1 MCSCSSEHLST
12 NSDPSVRAGGLLGP
26 QSRLQTAR
34 PVDSGGEL
42 GLLWGCRQ
50 EPVSLHGLLSP
61 GLDACAMDNQQLWR
75 ALRAL
80 LQIPRASALPC
91 GTFFPLSLFKT
102 PFGSSTYFHTV
113 SVIPA
118 PPSPT
123 HLKQSHNQ

>member
-26 QSRLQTAR
+26 QSRLQTAC
-34 PVDSGGEL
+34 PVDGGGEL

-80 LQIPRASALPC
+80 LQIPRASPYPVAL
-91 GTFFPLSLFKT
+91 FSLFHYLKLIL
-102 PFGSSTYFHTV
+102 V
-113 SVIPA
+113 A
-118 PPSPT
+118 PPIFT
-123 HLKQSHNQ
+123 L